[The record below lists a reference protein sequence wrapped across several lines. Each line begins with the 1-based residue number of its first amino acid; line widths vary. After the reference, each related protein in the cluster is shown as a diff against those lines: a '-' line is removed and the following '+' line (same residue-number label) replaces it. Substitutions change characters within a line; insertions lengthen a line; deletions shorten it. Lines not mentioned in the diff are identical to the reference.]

1 MERIAKSVI
10 EQMITSK
17 LIENKDKELYIY
29 SFQIVVEK
37 VAGFLAILILAGMF
51 HAVIQTF
58 LFLLF
63 FSKIRK
69 HTGGFHL
76 SSFYSCFFSTIGLYM
91 FFVMGIYP
99 LLIKNIEVNYI
110 LLLLAFIALM
120 CIGAV
125 NSEKIN
131 WSSKEH
137 KENRKIARCIGAIE
151 VFTIIIFSFLGMDI
165 SYLLFMS
172 YGVILSTSLLLIEKI
187 REEVW
192 KT

>member
-63 FSKIRK
+63 FSYVNHR
-69 HTGGFHL
+69 L
-76 SSFYSCFFSTIGLYM
+76 ASSLVMSSQVTPFSTI
-91 FFVMGIYP
+91 
-99 LLIKNIEVNYI
+99 NT
-110 LLLLAFIALM
+110 IA
-120 CIGAV
+120 
-125 NSEKIN
+125 
-131 WSSKEH
+131 
-137 KENRKIARCIGAIE
+137 
-151 VFTIIIFSFLGMDI
+151 
-165 SYLLFMS
+165 
-172 YGVILSTSLLLIEKI
+172 
-187 REEVW
+187 
-192 KT
+192 

>member
-76 SSFYSCFFSTIGLYM
+76 SSFYSCFFR
-91 FFVMGIYP
+91 P
-99 LLIKNIEVNYI
+99 LV
-110 LLLLAFIALM
+110 FI
-120 CIGAV
+120 C
-125 NSEKIN
+125 
-131 WSSKEH
+131 
-137 KENRKIARCIGAIE
+137 
-151 VFTIIIFSFLGMDI
+151 FL
-165 SYLLFMS
+165 
-172 YGVILSTSLLLIEKI
+172 
-187 REEVW
+187 
-192 KT
+192 

>member
-1 MERIAKSVI
+1 
-10 EQMITSK
+10 
-17 LIENKDKELYIY
+17 
-29 SFQIVVEK
+29 
-37 VAGFLAILILAGMF
+37 
-51 HAVIQTF
+51 
-58 LFLLF
+58 
-63 FSKIRK
+63 
-69 HTGGFHL
+69 
-76 SSFYSCFFSTIGLYM
+76 M

-125 NSEKIN
+125 NSENIN